1 MFLSPVSPEEC
12 VIVIPALNNK
22 SYGLYNISTK
32 LFSFYSEKK
41 ARLTLIFKNGHRNFA
56 SNYRPVSVLPIMSKI
71 IEKCMHKRLCSYFT
85 KHSFL
90 CTNQSGFINKK
101 SCFDAISNFL
111 ISLSIVLSM
120 TKNT

>member
-71 IEKCMHKRLCSYFT
+71 IEKSLYKKLCSYFT
-85 KHSFL
+85 KHSIL
-90 CTNQSGFINKK
+90 STNQFGFIKK
-101 SCFDAISNFL
+101 K
-111 ISLSIVLSM
+111 VLFRCHL
-120 TKNT
+120 